1 MSRNNSYERS
11 NARANPRFN
20 CFFYQSLLMW
30 FAPLVVFGLP
40 GAVLS
45 YTNVQE
51 QEVQVI
57 DLESRRS
64 GESEELRLVH
74 TNSGVFMNS
83 DTLWWFKFNSS
94 DVQSQ
99 LILAKQSGK
108 KVRIKTAGTRI
119 PFFSQYPNI
128 LEIH

>member
-1 MSRNNSYERS
+1 MNRNNSFQRS
-11 NARANPRFN
+11 NTRGNFLHN
-20 CFFYQSLLMW
+20 LFFHNSLLMW
-30 FAPLVVFGLP
+30 VVVYNLP
-40 GAVLS
+40 VAVLN

-64 GESEELRLVH
+64 GESSELRLIH

-83 DTLWWFKFNSS
+83 DTFWWFKFNSS
-94 DVQSQ
+94 DVQSK
-99 LILAKQSGK
+99 LIQAKQSGK
-108 KVRIKTAGTRI
+108 KVRIKTVGTRI
-119 PFFSQYPNI
+119 PLFSQYPNI

>member
-1 MSRNNSYERS
+1 MNRNTSFQRS
-11 NARANPRFN
+11 NTRANFLPN
-20 CFFYQSLLMW
+20 LFFHNSLLMW
-30 FAPLVVFGLP
+30 VVVGNLP
-40 GAVLS
+40 GAVLN

-64 GESEELRLVH
+64 GESSELRLIH

-94 DVQSQ
+94 DVQSK
-99 LILAKQSGK
+99 LIQAKQSGK
-108 KVRIKTAGTRI
+108 KVRIKTVGTRI
-119 PFFSQYPNI
+119 PLFSQYPNI

>member
-1 MSRNNSYERS
+1 MNRNNSFQRS
-11 NARANPRFN
+11 NTRANFLPN
-20 CFFYQSLLMW
+20 LFFHNSLLMW
-30 FAPLVVFGLP
+30 VVVGNLP
-40 GAVLS
+40 VAVLN

-64 GESEELRLVH
+64 GESSELRLIH

-83 DTLWWFKFNSS
+83 DTFWWFKFNSS
-94 DVQSQ
+94 DVQSK
-99 LILAKQSGK
+99 LIQAKQSGK
-108 KVRIKTAGTRI
+108 KVRIKTVGTRI
-119 PFFSQYPNI
+119 PLFSQYPNI

>member
-1 MSRNNSYERS
+1 M
-11 NARANPRFN
+11 NAVMIEEILGLIG
-20 CFFYQSLLMW
+20 FFQSLLMW
-30 FAPLVVFGLP
+30 FAPLVIFGLP

-64 GESEELRLVH
+64 GESGELRLIH

-83 DTLWWFKFNSS
+83 DTLWWLKFNSS

-128 LEIH
+128 LEIN

>member
-1 MSRNNSYERS
+1 
-11 NARANPRFN
+11 
-20 CFFYQSLLMW
+20 MW
-30 FAPLVVFGLP
+30 VVVGNLP
-40 GAVLS
+40 VAVLN

-64 GESEELRLVH
+64 GESSELRLIH

-83 DTLWWFKFNSS
+83 DTFWWFKFNSS
-94 DVQSQ
+94 DVQSK
-99 LILAKQSGK
+99 LIQAKQSGK
-108 KVRIKTAGTRI
+108 KVRIKTVGTRI
-119 PFFSQYPNI
+119 PLFSQYPNI